1 MINTNL
7 PFILHLF
14 RDIAFD
20 RSKIAIFFSTPLR
33 LNPPTEGFPGT
44 ISVKLS
50 VDVNGWPS
58 KVPNGVETLQKI
70 STGWVGRTNVTD
82 RRQTELRQHIANLNV
97 SSRSL
102 KTTSNLDLLDG
113 RSIGFLFFYRS
124 VALRL
129 YGTVVYRKP
138 VSDRRTFPV
147 RRSICSWRVTTYVG
161 KPSTIGQPTRPTQP
175 FILSGSINSVVPVA
189 PSGECPRG

>member
-1 MINTNL
+1 VINTNL
-7 PFILHLF
+7 PPILHLF

-113 RSIGFLFFYRS
+113 RSIGFLFFFTGVLRYVYMAQWYIESRSLTGEPSLSDAWS
-124 VALRL
+124 VADGWRL
-129 YGTVVYRKP
+129 MW
-138 VSDRRTFPV
+138 VS
-147 RRSICSWRVTTYVG
+147 
-161 KPSTIGQPTRPTQP
+161 RP
-175 FILSGSINSVVPVA
+175 L
-189 PSGECPRG
+189 